1 MISNIGKNNTRI
13 EAFDMTHDQNPL
25 IPRDSLR
32 VFNRKEHYGTSP
44 SDSYPK
50 YCIVH
55 LDFLTKSHEK
65 FDFTFSFLIKIT
77 SMFEGY
83 LTRSAPLYWT
93 PPGVSQNY
101 LRERQRLLP
110 RMSRG
115 FECNTSTVRDAEM
128 FRSNR
133 CRAQVVERQALN
145 SEKRKKLNDENMAKE
160 NLQRGKPAAR
170 KTCQGVQP

>member
-65 FDFTFSFLIKIT
+65 FDFTFSFLIKIA
-77 SMFEGY
+77 SMFEVH
-83 LTRSAPLYWT
+83 LSRSAPSYWT
-93 PPGVSQNY
+93 PPGLSPNHRKETKLQC
-101 LRERQRLLP
+101 
-110 RMSRG
+110 S
-115 FECNTSTVRDAEM
+115 
-128 FRSNR
+128 
-133 CRAQVVERQALN
+133 LN
-145 SEKRKKLNDENMAKE
+145 I
-160 NLQRGKPAAR
+160 
-170 KTCQGVQP
+170 KTCKNRTQANISALGVWWIITDLSRSEIFNTWYLPFLRTLNRLRTNSWKFQPVCVLYA

>member
-50 YCIVH
+50 YCFVH

-65 FDFTFSFLIKIT
+65 FDFTFSFLIKIA
-77 SMFEGY
+77 SMFEVH
-83 LTRSAPLYWT
+83 L
-93 PPGVSQNY
+93 
-101 LRERQRLLP
+101 
-110 RMSRG
+110 SR
-115 FECNTSTVRDAEM
+115 T
-128 FRSNR
+128 
-133 CRAQVVERQALN
+133 AQVRAIVTRNTALYTLIFYQN
-145 SEKRKKLNDENMAKE
+145 LMKKFIL
-160 NLQRGKPAAR
+160 PF
-170 KTCQGVQP
+170 VF

>member
-65 FDFTFSFLIKIT
+65 FDFTFSFLIKIA
-77 SMFEGY
+77 SMFEVH
-83 LTRSAPLYWT
+83 LSRSAPSYWT
-93 PPGVSQNY
+93 PPGLSPNH
-101 LRERQRLLP
+101 
-110 RMSRG
+110 
-115 FECNTSTVRDAEM
+115 
-128 FRSNR
+128 
-133 CRAQVVERQALN
+133 
-145 SEKRKKLNDENMAKE
+145 RKETKLQCSFKI
-160 NLQRGKPAAR
+160 LKPAKAWKCSHSLAAPIETGMLDFWFDPNRAR
-170 KTCQGVQP
+170 ISRYYRANRARISH